1 MSTGS
6 VVDAVEGDAR
16 ERPQANPRIV
26 SVDLL
31 RGLVMVLMV
40 LDHVRDFFGVIQLN
54 PLNLS
59 TTTVPLF
66 FTRWVTHFCAPVFV
80 LLAGTGAYLA
90 RTRFATRGAL
100 ARFLCTRGLW
110 LIVVEI
116 TLVRFGLTFDPTF
129 SFIPLTVI
137 WVIGVSMIILSA
149 LVFLPTPVIAALGV
163 VMIAG
168 HNAFDGVRVEGDGI
182 GAQVWRLLHVQG
194 PIGTVLERPVIGLY
208 PLVPWIGVMA
218 AGYGLGA
225 ILRLEPE
232 RRRRLLLMLGIT
244 LTGAFVVLRGIN
256 RYGDPQPWSE
266 QDSPIFT
273 ALSFLNCNKY
283 PPSLLYLLMTL
294 GPALVVLAV
303 FDRGLRRGGWLLET
317 FGRVPLFFYL
327 LQWYVIHL
335 LAIAV
340 AAARGEP
347 FAWLIGRG
355 PFGAPPEYGYGLVVV
370 YAMWLVCL
378 VLLYPPCAWFARLRQ
393 RRRSVWLSYL

>member
-1 MSTGS
+1 MATHS
-6 VVDAVEGDAR
+6 VADAVDVTVDRSETSR
-16 ERPQANPRIV
+16 RIV

-31 RGLVMVLMV
+31 RGLVMVIMV

-59 TTTVPLF
+59 NTTVPLF

-100 ARFLCTRGLW
+100 ARFLFTRGLW

-149 LVFLPTPVIAALGV
+149 LVFLPTSVVTALGLI
-163 VMIAG
+163 MIAG
-168 HNAFDGVRVEGDGI
+168 HNAFDGVRVEGYGI
-182 GAQVWRLLHVQG
+182 GALIWKLLHVQG
-194 PIGTVLERPVIGLY
+194 PLATVLGRPVIVLY
-208 PLVPWIGVMA
+208 PLVPWTGVMA

-225 ILRLEPE
+225 VLKLEPE
-232 RRRRLLLMLGIT
+232 RRRRLLLLLGFT
-244 LTGAFVVLRGIN
+244 FTGAFLVLRTIN

-266 QDSPIFT
+266 QSSPTFT
-273 ALSFLNCNKY
+273 VLSFLNCNKY

-294 GPALVVLAV
+294 GPALVVLAL
-303 FDRGLRRGGWLLET
+303 FDRGPGRAGWLLET

-327 LQWYVIHL
+327 LQWYIIHL

-340 AAARGEP
+340 TAARGEP
-347 FAWLIGRG
+347 FGWLIGQG
-355 PFGAPPEYGYGLVVV
+355 PFGAPPDYGHGLVVV
-370 YAMWLVCL
+370 YAVWLVCL
-378 VLLYPPCAWFARLRQ
+378 VLLYPPCAWFASLRQ